1 MSAPADVLA
10 PVGWTCARDDPDAVV
25 FEHED
30 LPSVV
35 RAVRTAEDEDLW
47 RIELSERAGEAE
59 SATTVGYAATRDR
72 ALDALSS
79 SMSAMN
85 RVRDRTG
92 TVRSMMASTLALS
105 DDAGVRGGGV
115 RDVSPEWRTVT
126 RPFDS
131 HLAAETPR
139 KPWDRTDADGEDG
152 AAVEDDGHADTDD
165 EA

>member
-10 PVGWTCARDDPDAVV
+10 PVGWTCSRDDPDAVV

-59 SATTVGYAATRDR
+59 SAVTVGYASTRDR
-72 ALDALSS
+72 ALGALST

-85 RVRDRTG
+85 RVHDRTG
-92 TVRSMMASTLALS
+92 TVRSMMASTLALH
-105 DDAGVRGGGV
+105 DDAGLRGGGI
-115 RDVSPEWRTVT
+115 REVSPAWRTAD
-126 RPFDS
+126 RPFERD
-131 HLAAETPR
+131 LVAETPQ
-139 KPWDRTDADGEDG
+139 KPWRLADGERDAADEGDG
-152 AAVEDDGHADTDD
+152 DDGDAADGT
-165 EA
+165 